1 MTVYDL
7 KGGNIISAPQKSTAW
22 NALSILERDLE
33 MMYNSYRCENYQY
46 YKVVNIL
53 TGCNVAYHISDFKYF
68 FPLIS
73 GTFS

>member
-46 YKVVNIL
+46 YKVVNIWVLLVAMLL
-53 TGCNVAYHISDFKYF
+53 TIIQISSIF
-68 FPLIS
+68 FL
-73 GTFS
+73 